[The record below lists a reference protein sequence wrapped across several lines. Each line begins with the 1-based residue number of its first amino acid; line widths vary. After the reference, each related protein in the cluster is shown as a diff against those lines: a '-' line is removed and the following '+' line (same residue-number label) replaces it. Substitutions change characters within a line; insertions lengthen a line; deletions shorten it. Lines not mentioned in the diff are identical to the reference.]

1 VQNVFFIQ
9 SHEYEKRLTAKL
21 NVLAAFMRISNVH
34 CADLSNWRIVMS
46 IFDDAFSFA
55 EHVGGSM
62 VNDTAHLA
70 EDGYKL
76 ATDSNYREQAWH
88 SALNHVKAAA
98 NFGKAAIRSVDAA
111 KDQLGSMIN
120 SGEQYLEKKVDDG
133 RAWLRQHGGVAGQV
147 LSDQVGF
154 DEGIASSLYGAGKGL
169 VQLADGVSSLT
180 NPVEW
185 AVNPDANIG
194 RIKSAV
200 NSAESLGKIAGLAD
214 PANWMADPRGEAQ
227 LAGALWNSAK
237 TSFENDP
244 AKFVGNVVGTIGTL
258 AIPGADAAGAVAD
271 TAKVTELATDV
282 SRATAIT
289 AEPVWVAGKAVHK
302 RLYFII

>member
-1 VQNVFFIQ
+1 
-9 SHEYEKRLTAKL
+9 
-21 NVLAAFMRISNVH
+21 
-34 CADLSNWRIVMS
+34 MS

-98 NFGKAAIRSVDAA
+98 NFGKAAIRSVDGA

-214 PANWMADPRGEAQ
+214 PANWMARIRAARHNWLARSGTVPRRASKMTRP
-227 LAGALWNSAK
+227 NSWA
-237 TSFENDP
+237 TSSEPSGRWRFRARTPP
-244 AKFVGNVVGTIGTL
+244 APWP
-258 AIPGADAAGAVAD
+258 IPPRSPNWRQ
-271 TAKVTELATDV
+271 T
-282 SRATAIT
+282 S
-289 AEPVWVAGKAVHK
+289 AERPRSLLSQFGLPE
-302 RLYFII
+302 RLFTRGLILSYKILKILVFILF

>member
-1 VQNVFFIQ
+1 
-9 SHEYEKRLTAKL
+9 
-21 NVLAAFMRISNVH
+21 
-34 CADLSNWRIVMS
+34 MS
-46 IFDDAFSFA
+46 IFGDALSFA

-154 DEGIASSLYGAGKGL
+154 DERNRIIALWRGQGPRAARRRR
-169 VQLADGVSSLT
+169 QLLDQPGRVGSQSGCEHRADQ
-180 NPVEW
+180 
-185 AVNPDANIG
+185 I
-194 RIKSAV
+194 
-200 NSAESLGKIAGLAD
+200 
-214 PANWMADPRGEAQ
+214 RGELCRVARENRRSGRPGE
-227 LAGALWNSAK
+227 LDGGSARRGTTGWRAL
-237 TSFENDP
+237 EQCQD
-244 AKFVGNVVGTIGTL
+244 
-258 AIPGADAAGAVAD
+258 
-271 TAKVTELATDV
+271 EL
-282 SRATAIT
+282 R
-289 AEPVWVAGKAVHK
+289 K
-302 RLYFII
+302 